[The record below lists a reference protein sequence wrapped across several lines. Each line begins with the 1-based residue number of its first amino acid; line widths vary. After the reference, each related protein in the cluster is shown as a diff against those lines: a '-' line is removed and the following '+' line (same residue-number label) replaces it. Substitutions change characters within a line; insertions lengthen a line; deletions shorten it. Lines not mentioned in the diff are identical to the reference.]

1 MDYTKSIAPTHQSI
15 RIDHLAVAVR
25 ELGNT
30 MQLPRGPNDEPRMWA
45 VITGR
50 VPPGER
56 IRAWTDAIAKL
67 AAIEKVAS
75 FKQLSPSFE
84 GKVEYV
90 TVGDWRL
97 ARIAASA
104 HTMEL
109 ETSPMDKGTAGL
121 IIVMQ
126 VKGSCALEM
135 CDRSIEIGSGE
146 MAAVSLD
153 GALRLSSQ
161 QYGEQ
166 LVLSRSVPRRSDQ
179 GQGPEYSRLRHLL
192 GKTTEQNLLRS
203 MVETLLESP
212 RECIDDRGQFLAE
225 TISWLLAK
233 SLQQPV
239 VAEENHASSKMSR
252 TRIIRYIEDNLHDPD
267 LSPMRIGQALG
278 CSTRTLHRVFDG
290 GSRSESLNQYLWRR
304 RLERS
309 ASELLRAAS
318 TNRKPTVTE
327 VAFSFGFS
335 SSAHFSRRFKQ
346 FFGETPLRFRQ
357 VKCETCN

>member
-1 MDYTKSIAPTHQSI
+1 MYGLITDKCGSN
-15 RIDHLAVAVR
+15 L
-25 ELGNT
+25 E
-30 MQLPRGPNDEPRMWA
+30 LPRCPNEEHRMGA

-67 AAIEKVAS
+67 VAIEKVSS

-90 TVGDWRL
+90 TIGDWRL
-97 ARIAASA
+97 SRIAASA
-104 HTMEL
+104 HTMEWGA
-109 ETSPMDKGTAGL
+109 SPIDKGTSEL
-121 IIVMQ
+121 VIFMQ
-126 VKGSCALEM
+126 IKGSCTLET
-135 CDRSIEIGSGE
+135 CDQSIDIGSSE
-146 MAAVSLD
+146 MATASLS

-161 QYGEQ
+161 QNGEQ
-166 LVLSRSVPRRSDQ
+166 LVLCRSLPRRSDDCQ
-179 GQGPEYSRLRHLL
+179 GLAYSKLRHLF

-203 MVETLLESP
+203 MVEILLESP

-233 SLQQPV
+233 SLQQPIV
-239 VAEENHASSKMSR
+239 SEDGHASSKMSR
-252 TRIIRYIEDNLHDPD
+252 ARIIRYIEDNLHDPD
-267 LSPMRIGQALG
+267 LSPVRIGQALG
-278 CSTRTLHRVFDG
+278 CSTRTLHRLFDG
-290 GSRSESLNQYLWRR
+290 CSRSESLNQYLWRR

-309 ASELLRAAS
+309 ASELLKVTS
-318 TNRKPTVTE
+318 THRRPTVTE

-357 VKCETCN
+357 VKCEACN